1 MAKITYEDKEFL
13 NKNKNIADKNKV
25 NDTDLNE
32 IKEVVNG
39 NDDKIGNLSNL
50 NTSDK
55 SNLVNAINE
64 IKTNNILTANMSNEQ
79 LTISANTNTK
89 IPLKKSNSI
98 GTQIT
103 LSSNII
109 KFSNNV
115 KKVKVSA
122 TINAQMPSAGNVYG
136 QLTIKDT
143 SGNNLAL
150 SANTSNVNQYNFF
163 EMNVTPK
170 IINVENVEGIYLN
183 AYLSR
188 QGTAHEDEYGNCY
201 VTVEVVE

>member
-1 MAKITYEDKEFL
+1 MG
-13 NKNKNIADKNKV
+13 
-25 NDTDLNE
+25 NDTK
-32 IKEVVNG
+32 IKANTIAMIDNNKGIPLDEYL
-39 NDDKIGNLSNL
+39 GNLSDL

-122 TINAQMPSAGNVYG
+122 TINAQIPSAGNVYG
-136 QLTIKDT
+136 QLTVKDT

-150 SANTSNVNQYNFF
+150 SANTSNVDIYNFF

>member
-13 NKNKNIADKNKV
+13 NKNESIADKNKV

-39 NDDKIGNLSNL
+39 NDDNIGNLSNL

>member
-1 MAKITYEDKEFL
+1 
-13 NKNKNIADKNKV
+13 
-25 NDTDLNE
+25 
-32 IKEVVNG
+32 
-39 NDDKIGNLSNL
+39 
-50 NTSDK
+50 
-55 SNLVNAINE
+55 
-64 IKTNNILTANMSNEQ
+64 MSTEQ
-79 LTISANTNTK
+79 FTISANTNTK

-122 TINAQMPSAGNVYG
+122 TINSQMPSAGNVYG
-136 QLTIKDT
+136 QLTIKSSDGT
-143 SGNNLAL
+143 VFAV

-163 EMNVTPK
+163 EMNITPK
-170 IINVENVEGIYLN
+170 IIDVSTIKTMQIEV
-183 AYLSR
+183 YLSR
-188 QGTAHEDEYGNCY
+188 QGTAHNDEYGNCY